1 LVGSRGLIGRL
12 FVSVSLSAA
21 PGCRHLGFSNLVGED
36 GMSQSALLRSVKG
49 LGIPGTTRKDDKKT
63 KLKVA
68 STALKDDRPST
79 RNPGLQ
85 SQNIADDFR
94 AESFAENFAKDHFA
108 VRKGVRCAGVHL
120 IIDLHGATRLN
131 DIEHIETTLR
141 RCVEASNATLLHI
154 HLHHF
159 QPSGVSGVAV
169 LAESHISIHTWPE
182 AGYAA
187 LDVFM
192 CGSADPDKCIPVLR
206 DAFSAKRV
214 GVNELLRGQRA

>member
-1 LVGSRGLIGRL
+1 VVGSRGLIERL
-12 FVSVSLSAA
+12 SLSVA
-21 PGCRHLGFSNLVGED
+21 PARRHLGFLSLVGED
-36 GMSQSALLRSVKG
+36 GMSQNALLRSVKG
-49 LGIPGTTRKDDKKT
+49 LGVPGTARKEARKA

-68 STALKDDRPST
+68 ASTP
-79 RNPGLQ
+79 
-85 SQNIADDFR
+85 
-94 AESFAENFAKDHFA
+94 AEVPEDLLNKDHFA
-108 VRKGVRCAGVHL
+108 VRNGVRCAGVHL
-120 IIDLHGATRLN
+120 IVDLHGAKRLD

-141 RCVEASNATLLHI
+141 RCVEAARATLLHI

-192 CGSADPDKCIPVLR
+192 CGSAEPDRCIPVLR
-206 DAFSAKRV
+206 EAFAAKHV
-214 GVNELLRGQRA
+214 GVNELLRGQNG

>member
-1 LVGSRGLIGRL
+1 
-12 FVSVSLSAA
+12 
-21 PGCRHLGFSNLVGED
+21 
-36 GMSQSALLRSVKG
+36 MSQNALLRSVKG
-49 LGIPGTTRKDDKKT
+49 LGIPGTTRKEDKKT

-68 STALKDDRPST
+68 GAALEDDR
-79 RNPGLQ
+79 Q
-85 SQNIADDFR
+85 SAQDSALANQNIAAGFR
-94 AESFAENFAKDHFA
+94 DFAKDHFA

-120 IIDLHGATRLN
+120 IIDLHGAKRLN
-131 DIEHIETTLR
+131 DIEHIEATLR

-192 CGSADPDKCIPVLR
+192 CGSADPDKCVPVLHE
-206 DAFSAKRV
+206 AFAAKCV
-214 GVNELLRGQRA
+214 GVNELLRGQKA